1 MKGEVMEVLDWR
13 TFGISL
19 YELLFGGTPFKGS
32 GNRATL
38 FNVVDQPLWFPGS
51 PSVSFFARDL
61 IKGLLLKEPQHIL
74 AYKQGATEIK
84 QRPFFKGATGCP

>member
-1 MKGEVMEVLDWR
+1 MIRSPLLPSAKPTSAQSTSFVETQEYCAPQIMKGEGMEVLDWR

-19 YELLFGGTPFKGS
+19 YELLFGRTLFKGS

-51 PSVSFFARDL
+51 PSVSFL
-61 IKGLLLKEPQHIL
+61 
-74 AYKQGATEIK
+74 QGI
-84 QRPFFKGATGCP
+84 